1 MPGRR
6 SLPLLVAVLALLL
19 AACGS
24 GSDDDG
30 GVAVGVPLT
39 TSTTSAAAPAGEG
52 PPTTVAAS
60 TTTAPG
66 PAVAGDFSLTPV
78 SVPAPATGATALLS
92 EVRAAGQ
99 VGFDRVVFEF
109 AAGLPGYKV
118 GYVERPVRQDG
129 SGDEV
134 QVGGQAVLE
143 VRMSPASGAEVSAAG
158 VRTTYTGPDRLRPRG
173 GSVVT
178 EVVRVGDFEAQLT
191 WVVGASA
198 RSPFKVTT
206 LGSPARLVV
215 DVRRG

>member
-6 SLPLLVAVLALLL
+6 SFRLLGAVLAVLL

-24 GSDDDG
+24 GDDDEDG

-39 TSTTSAAAPAGEG
+39 TSSTVAAPAGDA
-52 PPTTVAAS
+52 PS
-60 TTTAPG
+60 TTTAAPTTTATG
-66 PAVAGDFSLTPV
+66 GTVAGGFSLTPV
-78 SVPAPATGATALLS
+78 SLPAAGETAFLTA
-92 EVRAAGQ
+92 VRAAGQ
-99 VGFDRVVFEF
+99 DGFDRVVFEF
-109 AAGLPGYKV
+109 VAGLPGYKV

-129 SGDEV
+129 SGNEMEV
-134 QVGGQAVLE
+134 AGQAVLE
-143 VRMSPASGAEVSAAG
+143 IRMSPASGAEVSASG

-191 WVVGASA
+191 WVVGTSA

-215 DVRRG
+215 DVRRD